1 LSEAL
6 PIFAGFQ
13 FNSGGK
19 TWEQVIPSALDE
31 PRVVKTVRLE
41 DAQRII
47 AELERQLAEAR
58 GKQLE
63 DVAKIR
69 SESFPAHTC
78 AASRHVHDLAEALTN
93 GDALAL
99 SDDPAHCAESMLA
112 TVTALWD
119 TRRQLAEA
127 QKDAGRYR
135 WLRSRD
141 LNTISNGG
149 VFAGMT
155 PSNVV
160 LNEKDLDCEIDAAM
174 EASRAD

>member
-1 LSEAL
+1 MSEAL

-47 AELERQLAEAR
+47 AELE
-58 GKQLE
+58 
-63 DVAKIR
+63 
-69 SESFPAHTC
+69 S
-78 AASRHVHDLAEALTN
+78 
-93 GDALAL
+93 
-99 SDDPAHCAESMLA
+99 
-112 TVTALWD
+112 
-119 TRRQLAEA
+119 QLAEA